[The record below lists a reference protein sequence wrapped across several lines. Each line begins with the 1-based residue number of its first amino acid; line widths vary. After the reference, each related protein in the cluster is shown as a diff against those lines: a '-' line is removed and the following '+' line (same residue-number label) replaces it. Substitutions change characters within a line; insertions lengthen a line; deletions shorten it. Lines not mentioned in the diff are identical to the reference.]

1 MKKNILLIINIISIS
16 IGLFFGIICITRLKY
31 DYNSEGKYF
40 DKFNLITY
48 DKDALLVYGTIA
60 LIFLIF
66 GIVSFLILLKQR
78 K

>member
-16 IGLFFGIICITRLKY
+16 IGLFFGIIYITRLKY
-31 DYNSEGKYF
+31 DYNSERKYF

-66 GIVSFLILLKQR
+66 GIVSFLISLKQR